1 MDSTG
6 HYLLERNPKRSWSRA
21 ANNAAPITPLL
32 QFKKKYE
39 VLKQNAFVP
48 SLSKKRAQL
57 TTSVRIGNVVYP
69 VQAEL
74 YAAVVHYLN
83 LNPPFTAANLKT
95 AISVARQQLQ
105 IAPSIDVQ
113 MSRLPKM
120 LDNHPRRTYLAGGG
134 YWQQQLVPSE
144 YPINFKLELVNLAGL
159 FVNFNAAFSN
169 QGPVAVYRISFIA
182 DDGVT
187 YLNTTFDLFKNISGR
202 QIISNSDWD
211 HYLKTNVIGYKKS
224 LIIVKPY
231 TLDIY
236 GGVYPAKIGFIMSH
250 DPTRIQETNETSPT
264 HQLYVIVMQ
273 GLFDMYKMPYPPH
286 LDVGFQYLSDNWV
299 VKKHEINTFLK
310 TYNFNQN
317 VNYKLLKGQQP
328 APQLA

>member
-6 HYLLERNPKRSWSRA
+6 HYLLEKNPKRSWSRA

-39 VLKQNAFVP
+39 VLKQNALVP

-134 YWQQQLVPSE
+134 YWKQQLVPSE
-144 YPINFKLELVNLAGL
+144 YPI
-159 FVNFNAAFSN
+159 NAAFSN
-169 QGPVAVYRISFIA
+169 QGPVAVYRISYIA

-187 YLNTTFDLFKNISGR
+187 YLSTTFDLFKNTSGR

-211 HYLKTNVIGYKKS
+211 HYLKTNVIRYNKS

-250 DPTRIQETNETSPT
+250 DPNRIQETNEISPT

-273 GLFDMYKMPYPPH
+273 GLFDMYKIPYPPH
-286 LDVGFQYLSDNWV
+286 LEVGFQYLSDNWV